1 MLRGKVCL
9 ITGAT
14 RGIGRAIAETY
25 SINHANVYIT
35 GRSKKNAE
43 WIENWN
49 REHVNKIYMLICDVS
64 EEKQCFE
71 AVYAIQEKEKHLD
84 VLVNNAGVELN
95 EKIGMIS
102 RKNMEHMFSVNVY
115 GAIQMLQLAARVMIR
130 QKSGGSIINISSV
143 VGRQGN
149 KGQLVYSAS
158 KGALIAAT
166 RSAAKE
172 LASNNIRV
180 NSIAPGLTNTEMIK
194 QTDSTY
200 LKERLEKI
208 AMGRMAEPEDIANAC
223 LFLASEQSK
232 YISGQI
238 LGVDG
243 CTSL

>member
-1 MLRGKVCL
+1 MLSGKVCL

-14 RGIGRAIAETY
+14 RGIGRGIAETY
-25 SINHANVYIT
+25 SVNHACVYIT
-35 GRSKKNAE
+35 GRSEKNTG
-43 WIENWN
+43 WIEAWN
-49 REHVNKIYMLICDVS
+49 RDHVKKIHLLICDVS
-64 EEKQCFE
+64 EERQCFG
-71 AVYAIQEKEKHLD
+71 AVSAIWKEEKHLD
-84 VLVNNAGVELN
+84 VLVNNAGVEFN

-102 RKNMEHMFSVNVY
+102 RKSMEHMFSVNVY

-149 KGQLVYSAS
+149 AGQLVYSAT

-166 RSAAKE
+166 KSAARE
-172 LASNNIRV
+172 LASSNIRV

-194 QTDSTY
+194 QTDTAY
-200 LKERLEKI
+200 LKNRIEKI
-208 AMGRMAEPEDIANAC
+208 AMGFMAEPEDIANAC
-223 LFLASEQSK
+223 LFFASEQSK